1 MHPELVDMR
10 PELVEGPIAGLQ
22 AQPASLNI
30 GPIAVDPPVVLA
42 PMAGI
47 TNAAFRQL
55 CREQGAGL
63 YVCEMITSRGL
74 VERDRKTLSMLQF
87 DPGERVRSVQLY
99 GVDPT
104 IMAQATDILCNE
116 YGVGHVDLNF
126 GCPVPKVT
134 RKGGGAALPYKR
146 GRLRMILESTVKA
159 AGRYG
164 VPVTIKT
171 RIGIDHDHQTFLDAG
186 RIAEESGC
194 AAIALH
200 ARTAQQAYAGQ
211 ADWNAIAALKA
222 HVSIPVL
229 GNGDIWEAADA
240 LRMMRQT
247 GVDGVVIGRGCL
259 GRPWLFRDLADAFA
273 GRHAQTLPNL
283 GEVTRMLRRHAELL
297 VGLSDELHGLSDL
310 RKHMAWYFKGFP
322 VGGELRH
329 RLGMVASF
337 AELDDLLSQLDPDV
351 SFPTSE
357 LGSPRGRQGAPRA
370 RVALPDGWLVETS
383 GRDLDLG
390 AAEQGI
396 SGG

>member
-1 MHPELVDMR
+1 
-10 PELVEGPIAGLQ
+10 
-22 AQPASLNI
+22 
-30 GPIAVDPPVVLA
+30 
-42 PMAGI
+42 MAGI

-55 CREQGAGL
+55 CREQTDSRERSEQSNNCAGL

-87 DPGERVRSVQLY
+87 DPGERIRSVQLY
-99 GVDPT
+99 GVDPK
-104 IMAQATDILCNE
+104 IMARATEILCNE

-146 GRLRMILESTVKA
+146 DRLRMILEATVQA
-159 AGRYG
+159 AEPYG

-200 ARTAQQAYAGQ
+200 GRTAQQAYAGK

-229 GNGDIWEAADA
+229 GNGDIWEATDA
-240 LRMMRQT
+240 LQMVRQT

-273 GRHAQTLPNL
+273 GRQTQALPNL
-283 GEVTRMLRRHAELL
+283 GEVMRILRRHAELL
-297 VGLSDELHGLSDL
+297 VGLSDELHGLCDL

-329 RLGMVASF
+329 RLGMVSSF
-337 AELDDLLSQLDPDV
+337 AELDFLLSQLDPDV

-357 LGSPRGRQGAPRA
+357 LGSPRGRQGAPRTT
-370 RVALPDGWLVETS
+370 VALPDGWLTDTA
-383 GRDLDLG
+383 GCDLDLA
-390 AAEQGI
+390 AAEQGV